1 MVMYDAYYAW
11 CRSLQGESHDW
22 NPAAYRAAATPVSA

>member
-11 CRSLQGESHDW
+11 CRSLTGATHDW
-22 NPAAYRAAATPVSA
+22 NPAAYRAAAAASA